1 MIMVICPL
9 FQLKEVNH
17 MPKGD
22 GTGPAG
28 LGRMSGRFAGYCAGY
43 GAPGYAQHAGSFL
56 GAGQG
61 LGFGRKFC
69 RNGGPGR
76 TQFIY
81 GAGMHIA
88 CVGEKEILA
97 NQASFLEKQ
106 LEMVKGRLS
115 QVGHDE

>member
-1 MIMVICPL
+1 
-9 FQLKEVNH
+9 

-28 LGRMSGRFAGYCAGY
+28 LGRMSGRAAGYCAGL
-43 GAPGYAQHAGSFL
+43 GTPGYTPSTGSGF
-56 GAGQG
+56 GAGRG
-61 LGFGRKFC
+61 LGFSRKFF

-76 TQFIY
+76 AQFIN
-81 GAGMHIA
+81 GAGMRGA
-88 CVGEKEILA
+88 CVSEKEILA

-115 QVGHDE
+115 QLDHDD